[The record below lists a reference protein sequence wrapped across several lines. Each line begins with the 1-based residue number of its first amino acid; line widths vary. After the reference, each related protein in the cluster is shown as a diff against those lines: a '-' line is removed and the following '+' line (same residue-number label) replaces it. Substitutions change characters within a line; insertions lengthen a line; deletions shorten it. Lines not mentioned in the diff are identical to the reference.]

1 MTDVRECWDCGGDLF
16 RIVTDD
22 ERGLVAECDGCGGR
36 MDPSMLYAS
45 GDSHDRECFD
55 VSMEVA

>member
-1 MTDVRECWDCGGDLF
+1 
-16 RIVTDD
+16 
-22 ERGLVAECDGCGGR
+22 